1 MFLSKSRSIFSEHA
15 LCPWREPSIILPSLR
30 HLLGSTH
37 VRYVAGSVVGGVF
50 LPISFTNQNAT
61 VITSSG
67 KFSSGET
74 RRQVGTVSATFYARS
89 EVPPNQPLAGGG
101 P

>member
-1 MFLSKSRSIFSEHA
+1 
-15 LCPWREPSIILPSLR
+15 
-30 HLLGSTH
+30 
-37 VRYVAGSVVGGVF
+37 VAGSVFGGVF

-74 RRQVGTVSATFYARS
+74 RRQFGTVSATFMLDQKFRRIS
-89 EVPPNQPLAGGG
+89 HWREG

>member
-1 MFLSKSRSIFSEHA
+1 
-15 LCPWREPSIILPSLR
+15 
-30 HLLGSTH
+30 
-37 VRYVAGSVVGGVF
+37 VAGSVFGGGF
-50 LPISFTNQNAT
+50 LLISFTNQNAT

-74 RRQVGTVSATFYARS
+74 RRQVGTVSAAFYARS
-89 EVPPNQPLAGGG
+89 EVPPNQPMAGGG